1 MELTTILWL
10 LLLVVLALLFA
21 ITLRRM
27 SALVARTRALEGFQ
41 AAVES
46 LDRRFA
52 GVVEPLVR
60 ALDET
65 RRHAGDPVALAEQ
78 VTAAQAVIDELRAE
92 CRALAAPALLAGVPP
107 ALAGDLDRAAR
118 AASHVEHG
126 LGSMVRASLGRDLEA
141 QTALK
146 RGTLNLRHA
155 QEAFSL
161 RAREVARL
169 RPADLAPGAPPS
181 AIAAPLAVYAAGDV
195 EDVGAGFEP
204 RM

>member
-10 LLLVVLALLFA
+10 ALLVVLGLLFVL
-21 ITLRRM
+21 TLRRM
-27 SALVARTRALEGFQ
+27 SGLVARTRALEGFQ
-41 AAVES
+41 VAVES
-46 LDRRFA
+46 LDRRFT

-65 RRHAGDPVALAEQ
+65 RRHAGDPNALAEQ
-78 VTAAQAVIDELRAE
+78 VTVAQAVIDELRSE
-92 CRALAAPALLAGVPP
+92 VRGLAAPAQLAAVPP

-118 AASHVEHG
+118 AASYVEHG
-126 LGSMVRASLGRDLEA
+126 LASMAHASIGRDLEA

-146 RGTLNLRHA
+146 RGTLNLRHS
-155 QEAFSL
+155 QEAFSN

-169 RPADLAPGAPPS
+169 RPADLAPGAPRS
-181 AIAAPLAVYAAGDV
+181 AVAAPLAVYVAGDA
-195 EDVGAGFEP
+195 EDVERRFEP